1 MLQFSPETIQHLRAV
16 LDDASAEIQADSPTK
31 ALMAEH
37 ILRTAATGV
46 RGYEK
51 LRDAAV
57 EIARCDAAC
66 IDQVSQGNRRAWNM
80 VV

>member
-1 MLQFSPETIQHLRAV
+1 MLGSKRAEKQPSTEESTMFQFSPETIQHLRAV
-16 LDDASAEIQADSPTK
+16 LDDASAEIHADSPIK

-51 LRDAAV
+51 LREAAV
-57 EIARCDAAC
+57 EIARCEAA
-66 IDQVSQGNRRAWNM
+66 
-80 VV
+80 

>member
-1 MLQFSPETIQHLRAV
+1 MFQFSSETIQHLRAV

-46 RGYEK
+46 RGYDK
-51 LRDAAV
+51 LREAAV
-57 EIARCDAAC
+57 EIARCDG
-66 IDQVSQGNRRAWNM
+66 V
-80 VV
+80 

>member
-16 LDDASAEIQADSPTK
+16 LDSASAELQADSSTK

-51 LRDAAV
+51 LRKVAV
-57 EIARCDAAC
+57 EIAQGEAA
-66 IDQVSQGNRRAWNM
+66 
-80 VV
+80 